1 MAFIPGMR
9 YSDSVISL
17 RRAIGGGMGVQP
29 KTRRNH
35 MRIPYRIMLCCAA
48 ALLAF
53 SPFSA
58 RAAQDVSG
66 DAVSSVPGLPVVQ
79 LKHWKNSSTAERHAF
94 LMGFVSM
101 AQMESAW
108 QGKNALP
115 VEQSTAAT
123 WMRGL
128 AGVTIP
134 QMDAALN
141 SYMDKYPNAMDMA
154 VIETLGRIYVRPNLT
169 DKERGRAAK
178 RVETLNT
185 EHRK

>member
-1 MAFIPGMR
+1 
-9 YSDSVISL
+9 
-17 RRAIGGGMGVQP
+17 
-29 KTRRNH
+29 

-53 SPFSA
+53 SPLSA
-58 RAAQDVSG
+58 QAAADVRG
-66 DAVSSVPGLPVVQ
+66 DTVSSAPTLPVVQ
-79 LKHWKNSSTAERHAF
+79 LKHWKNSSTPERHAF

-101 AQMESAW
+101 AQMEYAW

-141 SYMDKYPNAMDMA
+141 SYIDKYPNAMDRT
-154 VIETLGRIYVRPNLT
+154 VIETLGRIYVRPKLT
-169 DKERGRAAK
+169 DKERGSAAK
-178 RVETLNT
+178 RVEVLNT
-185 EHRK
+185 EYQN